1 MRASRS
7 AAIAFCCLAAA
18 ACSRSDAPATAPAG
32 KTQPPPVL
40 PSPSKPPPSFL
51 RDHYVKLEDCAHD
64 WGSAQK
70 CRSVPAG
77 SPEQRAG
84 ANFFGPIYAKGY
96 REETQVQLRREAMQ
110 GGYAPNVADEAS
122 DRSTAKSEV
131 KP

>member
-1 MRASRS
+1 MRVLRRILLVS
-7 AAIAFCCLAAA
+7 CCLVAA
-18 ACSRSDAPATAPAG
+18 ACSRGEAPTPAAAG
-32 KTQPPPVL
+32 KTQPPPVF
-40 PSPSKPPPSFL
+40 PAPSKAPPAFL
-51 RDHYVKLEDCAHD
+51 HDHYVKLEDCAHD

-70 CRSVPAG
+70 CRSVSAG

-96 REETQVQLRREAMQ
+96 REETQAQLRREAMQ

>member
-1 MRASRS
+1 MRANRC
-7 AAIAFCCLAAA
+7 AAIAFCCLAAS
-18 ACSRSDAPATAPAG
+18 ACSRSDAPAPAPAG
-32 KTQPPPVL
+32 KTEPAPVL
-40 PSPSKPPPSFL
+40 PSPPKPPPSFL

-77 SPEQRAG
+77 SPEARAG

-96 REETQVQLRREAMQ
+96 REETQAQLRREAMQ

-122 DRSTAKSEV
+122 DRSTARSEV

>member
-1 MRASRS
+1 MRAIRS
-7 AAIAFCCLAAA
+7 AAVALCCLAAV
-18 ACSRSDAPATAPAG
+18 ACSRSEAPAPATAG

-40 PSPSKPPPSFL
+40 PSPPKPPASFL
-51 RDHYVKLEDCAHD
+51 HDHYIKLEDCAHD

-77 SPEQRAG
+77 SPEQRTG
-84 ANFFGPIYAKGY
+84 ASFFGPIYAKGY
-96 REETQVQLRREAMQ
+96 REETQAQLRREAIQ

>member
-7 AAIAFCCLAAA
+7 AAIALCCLAAT
-18 ACSRSDAPATAPAG
+18 ACSRSDTPAPAPAG

-40 PSPSKPPPSFL
+40 PSPPKSPPSFL

-64 WGSAQK
+64 WGSVQK

-84 ANFFGPIYAKGY
+84 ANFFGPTYARGY
-96 REETQVQLRREAMQ
+96 REETQAQLRREAMQ

>member
-7 AAIAFCCLAAA
+7 AAIVLCCLAAVG
-18 ACSRSDAPATAPAG
+18 CSRSDAPAPATPG
-32 KTQPPPVL
+32 KTQLPPVL
-40 PSPSKPPPSFL
+40 PSPPKPPPSFL

-77 SPEQRAG
+77 SPEQRDG

-96 REETQVQLRREAMQ
+96 REETQAQLRREAMQ
-110 GGYAPNVADEAS
+110 GGYTPNVADEAS
-122 DRSTAKSEV
+122 DRSSAKFEV